1 MAAPGDRQRATRQA
15 GAAAGGGQAHKIRCL
30 LASGS
35 EIGALALEHSGR
47 WLAGSGRQAI
57 CICTVQAPAGR
68 RCRKEMGMQAKIFF
82 ITLAVADLGRSVAFY
97 RDGLGWPTEGIA
109 GQEFHDEVTSADAT
123 IAIFHP
129 RQRPDAHAV

>member
-47 WLAGSGRQAI
+47 PAVPEGDGR
-57 CICTVQAPAGR
+57 
-68 RCRKEMGMQAKIFF
+68 QAKIFF

-109 GQEFHDEVTSADAT
+109 GQEFHDKVTSADGA

-129 RQRPDAHAV
+129 RRRPDAHAV